1 MLIARQKRKE
11 NIVEYILY
19 MWQLEDLLRAN
30 QFDMERIRQ
39 NIVDKFDSKNGE
51 REEIARWYENLLLM
65 MERENIK
72 EKGHLQINRNQVND
86 LYEFHLLVMKSGQ
99 LPQYDM
105 LFRQAKPFID
115 EFSAKAGGAGE
126 NDIETSLNALYGV
139 LLLKLKGED
148 VSPGTLA
155 SVKMF
160 SQFLA
165 HLAQYYKQYESGK
178 LEL

>member
-19 MWQLEDLLRAN
+19 MWQVEDLIRAH
-30 QFDMERIRQ
+30 QFDMDRIRK
-39 NIVDKFDSKNGE
+39 NIVDKFDSENEE
-51 REEIARWYENLLLM
+51 REEIARWYENLVQM
-65 MERENIK
+65 MERENVK
-72 EKGHLQINRNQVND
+72 ESGHLQINRNQVND

-105 LFRQAKPFID
+105 LFRQAKPVID

-126 NDIETSLNALYGV
+126 NDVETSLNALYGV
-139 LLLKLKGED
+139 LLLKLKGEE

-155 SVKMF
+155 SVKLF

-165 HLAQYYKQYESGK
+165 HLAHYYKQYESGK

>member
-1 MLIARQKRKE
+1 
-11 NIVEYILY
+11 
-19 MWQLEDLLRAN
+19 
-30 QFDMERIRQ
+30 
-39 NIVDKFDSKNGE
+39 
-51 REEIARWYENLLLM
+51 
-65 MERENIK
+65 
-72 EKGHLQINRNQVND
+72 
-86 LYEFHLLVMKSGQ
+86 
-99 LPQYDM
+99 M

-139 LLLKLKGED
+139 LLLKLKGEK
-148 VSPGTLA
+148 VSPGTQA

-165 HLAQYYKQYESGK
+165 HLAHYYKEYESGK

>member
-1 MLIARQKRKE
+1 
-11 NIVEYILY
+11 
-19 MWQLEDLLRAN
+19 MWQVEDLIRAN
-30 QFDMERIRQ
+30 QFDMNRIRK
-39 NIVDKFDSKNGE
+39 NIVDKFGSKNGE

-72 EKGHLQINRNQVND
+72 EKGHLQINKNQVND
-86 LYEFHLLVMKSGQ
+86 LWEFHLLVTKSGQ
-99 LPQYDM
+99 LPQYDV

-115 EFSAKAGGAGE
+115 EFAAKAGGAGE

-139 LLLKLKGED
+139 LLLKLKGEE
-148 VSPGTLA
+148 VSSGTLA

-165 HLAQYYKQYESGK
+165 HLAHYYKQYESGK

>member
-19 MWQLEDLLRAN
+19 MWQIEDLIRAH
-30 QFDMERIRQ
+30 QFDMVRIRE

-51 REEIARWYENLLLM
+51 KEEIFRWYENLAMM
-65 MERENIK
+65 MERENIR
-72 EKGHLQINRNQVND
+72 ESGHLQINRNQVND
-86 LYEFHLLVMKSGQ
+86 LYEFHLLVMRSGQ

-139 LLLKLKGED
+139 LLLKLKGD
-148 VSPGTLA
+148 QVSSGTLS

-160 SQFLA
+160 SQVLA
-165 HLAQYYKQYESGK
+165 HLAHYYKQYESGK